1 MLESPI
7 IGVDETLDLAFNHRR
22 GKLAVFL
29 INYYSY
35 GGGSWS
41 WRLSLS
47 NIDLETKKLLSFDD
61 VFKPNQQA
69 KLKRLLWR
77 TLHSIWRSKR

>member
-7 IGVDETLDLAFNHRR
+7 IGVDETLDLAFNHQR

-35 GGGSWS
+35 GGGAME
-41 WRLSLS
+41 LAVIIIL
-47 NIDLETKKLLSFDD
+47 IL
-61 VFKPNQQA
+61 
-69 KLKRLLWR
+69 
-77 TLHSIWRSKR
+77 I